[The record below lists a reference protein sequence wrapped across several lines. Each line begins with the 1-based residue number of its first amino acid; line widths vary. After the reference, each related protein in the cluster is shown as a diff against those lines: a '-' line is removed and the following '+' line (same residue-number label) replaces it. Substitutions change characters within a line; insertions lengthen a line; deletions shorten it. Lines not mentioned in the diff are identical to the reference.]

1 MSGPND
7 DTTLNPDTRSAEER
21 SHGVARRDFLLG
33 ATIGTVGLGAT
44 TIAPLAQ
51 EAEQRADGAGG
62 TAAERPRAAVPTE
75 AERRAEEGP
84 PQVDVFNPRI
94 VRNPASDWMVDVL
107 KVLDLEYVATN
118 PGSSFKGLHE
128 SLINYGGNVKPEML
142 TCLHEESAVAM
153 AHGYAKIEG
162 KPMMVLL
169 HGTVGLLH
177 GSMAIFNAWA
187 DRVPIFMVAAQHQD
201 PVGFTSRRHSAQ
213 DLGGLV
219 RDFVKWDD
227 EAYTLNRWADGV
239 MQAYR
244 LAMTPPMG
252 PTLVVT
258 DQNLQER
265 SLPPGERPP
274 LPRLTMPAPPQ
285 GDANA
290 VAEAARL
297 LVEAESPLIVSER
310 TGVTQEAWDR
320 LVELAELLQAPV
332 DVGVRNRLDFPSH
345 HPLNGN
351 GGADYKPDVILALEV
366 NDMTDWV
373 RQAEASGATTI
384 SISSQHLFMR
394 SNIQDHGQYSAIDL
408 IIPGD
413 AAATLPSLI
422 ENIRRLLTPAQ
433 RRRNEARGAR
443 VAAAHLERRLARLE
457 LARSGW
463 NASPISVPRMCA
475 ELWAQIKDDDWSMA
489 GYLPFLNMWP
499 RDMWNFDR
507 PYRYLGDQ
515 GGAGIGY
522 NLPASVGAALANKKY
537 GRLTVNING
546 DGDLNYAPGVL
557 WTAAHHQIP
566 LLIMVH
572 NNRGYHR
579 EVMFV
584 QRMCAERGRGTDRG
598 YIGSAIKDP
607 NIDYASMARGY
618 GVYAEGPI
626 ADPDELA
633 PAIRRALQRVRAGEP
648 ALIDVVSQPTG

>member
-1 MSGPND
+1 
-7 DTTLNPDTRSAEER
+7 L
-21 SHGVARRDFLLG
+21 
-33 ATIGTVGLGAT
+33 
-44 TIAPLAQ
+44 
-51 EAEQRADGAGG
+51 
-62 TAAERPRAAVPTE
+62 RPR
-75 AERRAEEGP
+75 
-84 PQVDVFNPRI
+84 
-94 VRNPASDWMVDVL
+94 
-107 KVLDLEYVATN
+107 
-118 PGSSFKGLHE
+118 
-128 SLINYGGNVKPEML
+128 
-142 TCLHEESAVAM
+142 
-153 AHGYAKIEG
+153 
-162 KPMMVLL
+162 
-169 HGTVGLLH
+169 
-177 GSMAIFNAWA
+177 
-187 DRVPIFMVAAQHQD
+187 
-201 PVGFTSRRHSAQ
+201 
-213 DLGGLV
+213 
-219 RDFVKWDD
+219 
-227 EAYTLNRWADGV
+227 
-239 MQAYR
+239 
-244 LAMTPPMG
+244 MG

-258 DQNLQER
+258 DQKLQER

-373 RQAEASGATTI
+373 RQAEAGGATTI

-394 SNIQDHGQYSAIDL
+394 SNIQDHGQYAAIDL

-413 AAATLPSLI
+413 AAATLPSLV

-507 PYRYLGDQ
+507 
-515 GGAGIGY
+515 
-522 NLPASVGAALANKKY
+522 
-537 GRLTVNING
+537 
-546 DGDLNYAPGVL
+546 
-557 WTAAHHQIP
+557 
-566 LLIMVH
+566 
-572 NNRGYHR
+572 
-579 EVMFV
+579 
-584 QRMCAERGRGTDRG
+584 
-598 YIGSAIKDP
+598 
-607 NIDYASMARGY
+607 
-618 GVYAEGPI
+618 
-626 ADPDELA
+626 
-633 PAIRRALQRVRAGEP
+633 
-648 ALIDVVSQPTG
+648 

>member
-7 DTTLNPDTRSAEER
+7 DTTLNPDTRPAEER

-62 TAAERPRAAVPTE
+62 TAADRPRAAVPTE

-394 SNIQDHGQYSAIDL
+394 SNIQDHG
-408 IIPGD
+408 
-413 AAATLPSLI
+413 
-422 ENIRRLLTPAQ
+422 
-433 RRRNEARGAR
+433 
-443 VAAAHLERRLARLE
+443 
-457 LARSGW
+457 
-463 NASPISVPRMCA
+463 
-475 ELWAQIKDDDWSMA
+475 
-489 GYLPFLNMWP
+489 
-499 RDMWNFDR
+499 
-507 PYRYLGDQ
+507 
-515 GGAGIGY
+515 
-522 NLPASVGAALANKKY
+522 
-537 GRLTVNING
+537 
-546 DGDLNYAPGVL
+546 
-557 WTAAHHQIP
+557 
-566 LLIMVH
+566 
-572 NNRGYHR
+572 
-579 EVMFV
+579 
-584 QRMCAERGRGTDRG
+584 
-598 YIGSAIKDP
+598 
-607 NIDYASMARGY
+607 
-618 GVYAEGPI
+618 
-626 ADPDELA
+626 
-633 PAIRRALQRVRAGEP
+633 
-648 ALIDVVSQPTG
+648 